1 MDMWL
6 VLLGTVRTC
15 ENLLCIAQ
23 TLWICILH
31 RLVVRC
37 GCHNNQHILI
47 NANPC
52 CVLQY
57 MFCIR
62 KLCSHKITDAYRTMK
77 HGLLQGLTAPNWMH
91 SWTHLYKPWSL
102 LCPVVQVPC
111 LQREEFRRYC
121 HTHLPIYVHQN
132 RETWLMSWA
141 HSSISHGDDTILLHT
156 LINFCIQQC
165 KSHVFRW

>member
-1 MDMWL
+1 MD
-6 VLLGTVRTC
+6 VT
-15 ENLLCIAQ
+15 
-23 TLWICILH
+23 IL
-31 RLVVRC
+31 
-37 GCHNNQHILI
+37 QHILI

-57 MFCIR
+57 MFRIR

-77 HGLLQGLTAPNWMH
+77 HVCFKGSPLQIGCTLEHIYINLDPCCVQW
-91 SWTHLYKPWSL
+91 YKFHVYRGKSSGHT
-102 LCPVVQVPC
+102 CS
-111 LQREEFRRYC
+111 

-165 KSHVFRW
+165 KSDVFRW